1 MFLDKHSKKL
11 ISYLAENPPNI
22 ESNHFLSYYPVSSLV
37 KCMVN
42 QEKLFH
48 KDYLLPYL
56 EKLKQDGYILSYS
69 FLDSA
74 SVHIEPSV
82 QLEFRNAYR
91 RHLIFHDILIPIC
104 VTLVTNI
111 VLYLLKLV
119 FF

>member
-1 MFLDKHSKKL
+1 
-11 ISYLAENPPNI
+11 
-22 ESNHFLSYYPVSSLV
+22 
-37 KCMVN
+37 MVN

-111 VLYLLKLV
+111 ILYLLKL
-119 FF
+119 FFF